1 MEFLTILLSSL
12 LGIVSPAG
20 LVVDRIAEDAI
31 RDQLASAERLE
42 VRVDNAPSYQLL
54 QGQID
59 RVRIA
64 GRGLFP
70 LEGIRIA
77 ALDVETDAIAVDP
90 SSLRNGQPTLNQPLQ
105 AGIRLV
111 LREKDLNRALQS
123 PAIVE
128 RLRSL
133 NIGAFGS
140 PASAQGYEVVSPQIE
155 FLDQNRLRFQA
166 ILQRQETEEQLA
178 IALETGLSVQSGR
191 QIQFIAPILSINGA
205 AVPPELVEGFSA
217 GISQQFD
224 LRNFQN
230 SGITARVLQL
240 EVDPEQLQLAV
251 FVRVEPEAIAPRNE

>member
-140 PASAQGYEVVSPQIE
+140 SASAGYEVVNPQIE